1 MNSDI
6 GGQIIGYHLSRKGD
20 RTFQAYD
27 PVKRETIPDVF
38 TDATNEEVDLA
49 VTQAALAHK
58 RYGMLSGKT
67 RAAFLHTIADS
78 IDSLGDQLT
87 EVAGRETGLPAA
99 RLNGERGRT
108 VNQLRLFARLLEEG
122 SWVHARIDRAN
133 PEKQLPDLRQMQIPL
148 GPVGVFGASNFPL
161 AFSVAGGDTASA
173 LAAGCPVVFKAH
185 PAHPH
190 TSFLVG
196 NAIRSAA
203 EASGMP
209 EGVFSLLHGKA
220 NEVGMALANHP
231 LVTAIG
237 FTGSFNGGKALF
249 DAACRREKPIPV
261 FAEMGS
267 VNPVFLL
274 PGALKDRGE
283 AIAEGLLGSVTMGT
297 GQFCTNPGLFLTVK
311 SPEADLFSESLQK
324 KLEHAAAGPM
334 LTEGIHASYV
344 SGIRRL
350 TDEFGLKKLSAHEA
364 EKNGLACAQFLE
376 TDVETVLKNPAV
388 AEEVFGPGSIHVKA
402 GSSAELLAL
411 AEKLEGQLTVS
422 IHGTEDD
429 LQAHADLVSVLR
441 EKAGRLI
448 FNGFP
453 TGVAVSPA
461 MVHGGP
467 FPATTFPSG
476 TSVGTLAIYRFTRPV
491 CYQDFPQS
499 SLPDELKDENP
510 LGIWRLENGELKK
523 IAHNA

>member
-1 MNSDI
+1 MNSEI
-6 GGQIIGYHLSRKGD
+6 GGQIIGFGFSRKGD
-20 RTFQAYD
+20 RTFQAFD
-27 PVKRETIPDVF
+27 PVKRELIPDEF
-38 TDATNEEVDLA
+38 TDATPDELDAA
-49 VTQAALAHK
+49 V
-58 RYGMLSGKT
+58 T
-67 RAAFLHTIADS
+67 RAAEAYKTYGYLPGKKRAMFLYAIADAV
-78 IDSLGDQLT
+78 DALGDQLT
-87 EVAGRETGLPAA
+87 SIAGRETGLPAA
-99 RLNGERGRT
+99 RLTGERGRT

-122 SWVHARIDRAN
+122 SWVNARIDRAD
-133 PEKQLPDLRQMQIPL
+133 PGKQLPDLRQMQVPL

-196 NAIRSAA
+196 NAIREAA
-203 EASGMP
+203 RSSDMP
-209 EGVFSLLHGKA
+209 DGVFSLLHGKA
-220 NEVGMALANHP
+220 NEVGMGLVNHP
-231 LVTAIG
+231 LITAIG

-249 DAACRREKPIPV
+249 DAANRREKPIPV

-274 PGALKDRGE
+274 PGALKERSE
-283 AIAEGLLGSVTMGT
+283 AIAAGLVSSVTMGT
-297 GQFCTNPGLFLTVK
+297 GQFCTNPGLFVTVNR
-311 SPEADLFSESLQK
+311 PEADLFASALKEQLRNVQGG
-324 KLEHAAAGPM
+324 AM
-334 LTEGIHASYV
+334 LTEGIHSNYV
-344 SGIRRL
+344 RSIRRL
-350 TDEFGLKKLSAHEA
+350 TGEFGLAELSGNDA
-364 EKNGLACAQFLE
+364 EKDGLACAQFLE
-376 TDVETVLKNPAV
+376 TDVKTVLANPSI
-388 AEEVFGPGSIHVKA
+388 AEEVFGPGSIHVRA
-402 GSSAELLAL
+402 GNPAELLEL
-411 AEKLEGQLTVS
+411 AERLEGQLTVT

-429 LQAHADLVSVLR
+429 LKQHRELLAVLR

-453 TGVAVSPA
+453 TGVAVSHA

-510 LGIWRLENGELKK
+510 LGIRRLENGEFTK
-523 IAHNA
+523 